1 MKVLHSTG
9 VNQVMTRHVWSP
21 FCILFTAVSLCVGI
35 TTSPLFAEESSS
47 TLKVPGLT
55 DTVEILVDHW
65 GIPHIYAKN
74 QHDLFF
80 AQGYN
85 AARDRLFQLE
95 IWRRRVTGTMAEIQG
110 SRALDRD
117 IGARLLRFRGN
128 LTKEM
133 THYHPEGPQIINA
146 FVDGVN
152 AYIRE
157 TEQHPEL
164 LPLEFRLLEI
174 VPQPWTPEIVIS
186 RIGGL
191 FMNLEEEFL
200 TAQRVRSVGATT
212 TLAMLDFYPRDPE
225 LGIAQGLDLDAIP
238 NTVLKYYTAARA
250 GVKFRPEDVI
260 AEARA
265 DTTTI
270 AKFNT
275 LDSEQNTLPQQSA
288 EGSNNWI
295 INGTRT
301 LSRRPMMA
309 NDPHRTITAPSLRYW
324 VHLVAPGW
332 NVIGGGE
339 PHVPGVSIGHNQY
352 GAWGLTIF
360 PTDSEDLYV
369 YDTNPIDPNQYRY
382 KNAWEDMKVYRE
394 TIPVKGQEP
403 VTVELKYTRHGP
415 VLAEDAT
422 YHKAYALR
430 AAWLEVGATPYLASL
445 RMDQAKSWEE
455 FRAACVYSNAPSEN
469 MVWVDVKGNI
479 GWQATGLVPRR
490 PNWNGMLPVP
500 GDGKFEWAGMLPSKE
515 LPSVYNPSE
524 GFFATANAENLP
536 PEYPHHVS
544 FLWEPPYRLARIR
557 ELLNAR
563 MGTTAV
569 DSIRWQQDELSIP
582 ARTLVP
588 LLSEL
593 RSENTAVQAALEKLR
608 SWDYVLT
615 KDSVAA
621 GIYATWQ
628 QRLWENYRDRRVP
641 GSARQYFTKMAP
653 QRLINSLT
661 TPDTFY
667 GQQPVAGRD
676 DFLLQSLAQAVQ
688 SLTERFGPDMNKWI
702 YGKPGYHHITI
713 RHMLGEA
720 VNAQYRTQL
729 NVGPFA
735 RGGDGFTV
743 NNTDNNAE
751 QGSGASFRIIADV
764 ADWDRS
770 LGTNTPGQGGNP
782 ADPHYRNLA
791 DMWAAGKYFPV
802 FYSREKIVTVTEKKF
817 VLQP

>member
-1 MKVLHSTG
+1 MNLHQRFLSYVLFLSVFLWRIFANT
-9 VNQVMTRHVWSP
+9 
-21 FCILFTAVSLCVGI
+21 
-35 TTSPLFAEESSS
+35 PLFAEESVS

-55 DTVEILVDHW
+55 DTVEILVDRW

-110 SRALDRD
+110 PKALDRD
-117 IGARLLRFRGN
+117 IGARLFRFRGD

-133 THYHPEGPQIINA
+133 LHYHPEGPQIINA
-146 FVDGVN
+146 FVEGVN
-152 AYIRE
+152 ACITE

-164 LPLEFRLLEI
+164 LPMEFRLLELK
-174 VPQPWTPEIVIS
+174 PQPWTLDIVIS
-186 RIGGL
+186 RISGL
-191 FMNLEEEFL
+191 FMNLEEELL
-200 TAQRVRSVGATT
+200 TAQRVRSVGAAT
-212 TLAMLDFYPRDPE
+212 TLAMIDFYPKDPALSAPE
-225 LGIAQGLDLDAIP
+225 DLDLDTIP
-238 NTVLKYYTAARA
+238 TTVLKYYSAARA
-250 GVKFRPEDVI
+250 AVKFQPEDVI
-260 AEARA
+260 AEARP
-265 DTTTI
+265 DTATI
-270 AKFNT
+270 AKLNALSSPATRSF
-275 LDSEQNTLPQQSA
+275 QQTT
-288 EGSNNWI
+288 EGSNNWV

-301 LSRRPMMA
+301 LTRHPIMA
-309 NDPHRTITAPSLRYW
+309 NDPHCTITAPSLRYW

-339 PHVPGVSIGHNQY
+339 PHLPGVSIGHNQF

-369 YDTNPIDPNQYRY
+369 YETNPLDPNQYRY
-382 KNAWEDMKVYRE
+382 KDAWEDMKVQRE
-394 TIPVKGQEP
+394 SILVKGQDP

-422 YHKAYALR
+422 YHKAYGVR
-430 AAWLEVGATPYLASL
+430 ATWLDIGAAPYLASL
-445 RMDQAKSWEE
+445 RMDQAKNWEE
-455 FRAACVYSNAPSEN
+455 FRAACAYSNAPSEN
-469 MVWVDVKGNI
+469 MVWADAKGDI
-479 GWQATGLVPRR
+479 GWQATGTVPRR

-500 GDGKFEWAGMLPSKE
+500 GNGQFEWAGMLPSKE
-515 LPSVYNPSE
+515 LPFIFNPSE
-524 GFFATANAENLP
+524 GFFVTANAENLP
-536 PEYPHHVS
+536 PNYPHQVS

-563 MGTTAV
+563 MSTTTV
-569 DSIRWQQDELSIP
+569 DVMRWQHDELSIP

-588 LLSEL
+588 LLYEL
-593 RSENTAVQAALEKLR
+593 RSENPATQAALEHLR

-615 KDSVAA
+615 KGSVAA
-621 GIYATWQ
+621 GIYAAWQ
-628 QRLWENYRDRRVP
+628 QRLWENYRDRQVP

-653 QRLINSLT
+653 QRLTNSLT
-661 TPDTFY
+661 TPDTLY
-667 GQQPVAGRD
+667 GQEPVAGRD
-676 DFLLQSLAQAVQ
+676 AFLLQSLEEAVQ
-688 SLTERFGPDMNKWI
+688 NLTAQFGPEMNKWI
-702 YGKPGYHHITI
+702 YGKAGYHHITI

-720 VNAQYRTQL
+720 VNAQYRAQL
-729 NVGPFA
+729 NVGPLP

-751 QGSGASFRIIADV
+751 QRSGASFRIIADV

-770 LGTNTPGQGGNP
+770 LGTNTPGQAGNP
-782 ADPHYRNLA
+782 SDPHYRNLA
-791 DMWAAGKYFPV
+791 EMWAAGKYFPV